1 MSYFNIFYMSYFK
14 ISAKDVLLHSG
25 MENMN
30 HLFMNLIV
38 KNRFNIGLPTD

>member
-1 MSYFNIFYMSYFK
+1 MSYFNIFNMSYFK

-30 HLFMNLIV
+30 YLFHEPNCKKQI
-38 KNRFNIGLPTD
+38 